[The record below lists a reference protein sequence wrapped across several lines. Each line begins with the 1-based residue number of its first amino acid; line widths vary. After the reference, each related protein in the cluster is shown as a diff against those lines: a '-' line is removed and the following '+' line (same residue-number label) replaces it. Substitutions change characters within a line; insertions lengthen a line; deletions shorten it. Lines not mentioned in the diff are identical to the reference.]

1 MAAEAGLQVDY
12 LPLAAQASARWE
24 GVLGIAAFDVAPVGA
39 LAANDVPV
47 VEIRTPVLGATGAPQ
62 PGRQPGAPQLGEVCE
77 IWRTHQRVESGQRAR
92 VRYRRGEEVLF
103 GCISVAESE
112 HREADDLGGAVGR
125 GEASGNGRPH
135 RDLSALHT
143 ATSEAYREIFATLDE
158 LAYPHLLRVWNYL
171 PQINMDT
178 HGMERYRQFNSARRS
193 ALLAS
198 GRDLTGNVPAACAL
212 GSVNGSPLVIYF
224 LASRA
229 APTVIE
235 NPRQVSAYEY
245 PPQYG
250 PKPAFSR
257 GSVLHGPSGSILFI
271 SGTASIVGHQ
281 TVHAGDVAAQT
292 RETLVNIEAL
302 LGEANRVSGA
312 PRFGMETLAY
322 KVYVRNSADLP
333 LIQSQLHAALGREAQ
348 VVYLQADICR
358 QDLLVEIE
366 AIGRERD
373 CD

>member
-1 MAAEAGLQVDY
+1 M
-12 LPLAAQASARWE
+12 
-24 GVLGIAAFDVAPVGA
+24 LGIATFDGGAVKRAPSSA
-39 LAANDVPV
+39 LPATDVPM
-47 VEIRTPVLGATGAPQ
+47 VEIRTPVLGST
-62 PGRQPGAPQLGEVCE
+62 GEVCE
-77 IWRTHQRVESGQRAR
+77 IWRTGQPVESGQRAR
-92 VRYRRGEEVLF
+92 VWYRRGDQVLF

-112 HREADDLGGAVGR
+112 RREADERLQADM
-125 GEASGNGRPH
+125 
-135 RDLSALHT
+135 SALHT

-193 ALLAS
+193 ALRAS

-224 LASRA
+224 LASRK

-257 GSVLHGPSGSILFI
+257 GSVLQGPSGSILFI
-271 SGTASIVGHQ
+271 SGTASIIGHR

>member
-1 MAAEAGLQVDY
+1 MALEAGLQVEY
-12 LPLAAQASARWE
+12 LPLAAQAPARWE
-24 GVLGIAAFDVAPVGA
+24 GVLGIATFDGGAVKRAPSSA
-39 LAANDVPV
+39 LANDVPV
-47 VEIRTPVLGATGAPQ
+47 VEIRTPVLGST
-62 PGRQPGAPQLGEVCE
+62 GEVCE
-77 IWRTHQRVESGQRAR
+77 IWRTGQPVESGQRAR
-92 VRYRRGEEVLF
+92 VRYRRGDEVLF

-112 HREADDLGGAVGR
+112 RRD
-125 GEASGNGRPH
+125 GNG
-135 RDLSALHT
+135 SALHT

-171 PQINMDT
+171 PQINVDT
-178 HGMERYRQFNSARRS
+178 HGMERYRQFNSARLS
-193 ALLAS
+193 ALVAS
-198 GRDLTGNVPAACAL
+198 GRDVTGNVPAACAL

-224 LASRA
+224 LASRV
-229 APTVIE
+229 APTAIE

-257 GSVLHGPSGSILFI
+257 ASVLRKASGSILFI

-281 TVHAGDVAAQT
+281 TMHAGDVAAQT

-312 PRFGMETLAY
+312 PRFGLETLAY

-333 LIQSQLHAALGREAQ
+333 LIQSQLHTALGREAQ

>member
-1 MAAEAGLQVDY
+1 MALEAGLQVDY
-12 LPLAAQASARWE
+12 VSLAAQPSARWD
-24 GVLGIAAFDVAPVGA
+24 GVLGVATFRGA
-39 LAANDVPV
+39 PSSSLAADDIPV
-47 VEIRTPVLGATGAPQ
+47 AEIRTPVLGSTGEICEVWRT
-62 PGRQPGAPQLGEVCE
+62 RQP
-77 IWRTHQRVESGQRAR
+77 VESGQLSR
-92 VRYRRGEEVLF
+92 VHYRRSDDVLF
-103 GCISVAESE
+103 GCISVPETG
-112 HREADDLGGAVGR
+112 RE
-125 GEASGNGRPH
+125 NGST
-135 RDLSALHT
+135 SALHI
-143 ATSEAYREIFATLDE
+143 ATEQAYREIFATLDE

-171 PQINMDT
+171 PQINVDT
-178 HGMERYRQFNSARRS
+178 HGAERYRQFNSARRN
-193 ALLAS
+193 ALIAW
-198 GRDLTGNVPAACAL
+198 GRDLAGSNVPAACAL
-212 GSVNGSPLVIYF
+212 GSVTGSPLVIYF

-229 APTVIE
+229 APTAVE

-257 GSVLHGPSGSILFI
+257 ASVLRETSGAILFI

-292 RETLVNIEAL
+292 RETLINIEAL

-333 LIQSQLHAALGREAQ
+333 LIQSQLHTALGPQSQ

-366 AIGRERD
+366 AIGRAN
-373 CD
+373 

>member
-1 MAAEAGLQVDY
+1 
-12 LPLAAQASARWE
+12 
-24 GVLGIAAFDVAPVGA
+24 
-39 LAANDVPV
+39 
-47 VEIRTPVLGATGAPQ
+47 
-62 PGRQPGAPQLGEVCE
+62 
-77 IWRTHQRVESGQRAR
+77 
-92 VRYRRGEEVLF
+92 VRYRRGSEVLF
-103 GCISVAESE
+103 GCISVAESAR
-112 HREADDLGGAVGR
+112 READER
-125 GEASGNGRPH
+125 GEANGRGGANGLGDADEQRRANGPVGANGRRH
-135 RDLSALHT
+135 GDLSSLHT

-171 PQINMDT
+171 PRINVDT

-193 ALLAS
+193 ALVAS
-198 GRDLTGNVPAACAL
+198 GRDVAGNVPAACAL

-224 LASRA
+224 LASRK

-250 PKPAFSR
+250 PKPVFSR
-257 GSVLHGPSGSILFI
+257 ASVLREASGSILFI

-312 PRFGMETLAY
+312 PRFGLETLAY

-333 LIQSQLHAALGREAQ
+333 LIQSQLHATLGREAQ

-366 AIGRERD
+366 AIGRERA

>member
-1 MAAEAGLQVDY
+1 
-12 LPLAAQASARWE
+12 
-24 GVLGIAAFDVAPVGA
+24 
-39 LAANDVPV
+39 
-47 VEIRTPVLGATGAPQ
+47 
-62 PGRQPGAPQLGEVCE
+62 
-77 IWRTHQRVESGQRAR
+77 
-92 VRYRRGEEVLF
+92 
-103 GCISVAESE
+103 
-112 HREADDLGGAVGR
+112 
-125 GEASGNGRPH
+125 
-135 RDLSALHT
+135 
-143 ATSEAYREIFATLDE
+143 
-158 LAYPHLLRVWNYL
+158 
-171 PQINMDT
+171 
-178 HGMERYRQFNSARRS
+178 MERYRQFNSARRS
-193 ALLAS
+193 ALIAS

-224 LASRA
+224 LASRK
-229 APTVIE
+229 APALIE

-245 PPQYG
+245 PPEYG

-257 GSVLHGPSGSILFI
+257 ASVLREPSGSILFI

-281 TVHAGDVAAQT
+281 TVHPGDVAAQT
-292 RETLVNIEAL
+292 RETLINIEAL

-312 PRFGMETLAY
+312 PRFGMETLAC

-333 LIQSQLHAALGREAQ
+333 LIQSQLHTALGREAQ

>member
-1 MAAEAGLQVDY
+1 MALEAGLQVEY
-12 LPLAAQASARWE
+12 LPLAAQAPARWE
-24 GVLGIAAFDVAPVGA
+24 GVLGIATFDGGAVKRAPSSA
-39 LAANDVPV
+39 LANDVPV
-47 VEIRTPVLGATGAPQ
+47 VEIRTPVLGST
-62 PGRQPGAPQLGEVCE
+62 GEVCE
-77 IWRTHQRVESGQRAR
+77 IWRTGQPVESGQRAR
-92 VRYRRGEEVLF
+92 VRYRRGDEVLF

-112 HREADDLGGAVGR
+112 RRD
-125 GEASGNGRPH
+125 GNG
-135 RDLSALHT
+135 SALHT

-171 PQINMDT
+171 PQINVDT
-178 HGMERYRQFNSARRS
+178 HGMERYRQFNSARLS
-193 ALLAS
+193 ALVAS
-198 GRDLTGNVPAACAL
+198 GRDVTGNVPAACAL

-229 APTVIE
+229 APTAIE

-257 GSVLHGPSGSILFI
+257 ASVLRKASGSILFI

-281 TVHAGDVAAQT
+281 TMHAGDVAAQT

-312 PRFGMETLAY
+312 PRFGLETLAY

-333 LIQSQLHAALGREAQ
+333 LIQSQLHTALGREAQ

>member
-1 MAAEAGLQVDY
+1 MAVEAGLQVDY
-12 LPLAAQASARWE
+12 VPLAAQASARWE
-24 GVLGIAAFDVAPVGA
+24 GVLGVAAFDVSPVAA
-39 LAANDVPV
+39 LPANDVPV
-47 VEIRTPVLGATGAPQ
+47 VEIKTPVLGSVGAPQ
-62 PGRQPGAPQLGEVCE
+62 PGARQPGAPQPGEVCE
-77 IWRTHQRVESGQRAR
+77 VWRTHHRVESGQRDR
-92 VRYRRGEEVLF
+92 VRYRRGGEVLF
-103 GCISVAESE
+103 GCISVAETE
-112 HREADDLGGAVGR
+112 REDGG
-125 GEASGNGRPH
+125 
-135 RDLSALHT
+135 LSALHA
-143 ATSEAYREIFATLDE
+143 ATRGAYREIFATLDE

-171 PQINMDT
+171 PQINIDT

-193 ALLAS
+193 ALADS

-212 GSVNGSPLVIYF
+212 GSVHGSPLVIYF

-229 APTVIE
+229 APTLIE

-245 PPQYG
+245 PAQYG

-257 GSVLHGPSGSILFI
+257 ASVLREPSGSILFI

-302 LGEANRVSGA
+302 LSEANRVSGA
-312 PRFGMETLAY
+312 PRFGLETLAY

-333 LIQSQLHAALGREAQ
+333 LIQSQLHAALGRKSQ

-366 AIGRERD
+366 AIGRERT